1 MEEEMCLVN
10 SCTTNSILMKTK
22 YVQTLTRRFINVLT
36 IARRDAMIVS
46 SRRATITFHNG
57 TQVTIDDALLYLDST
72 RTLISFRD
80 IRKSGYMYVPMKTI
94 KRSFSLLLSLPD
106 MAMKF

>member
-1 MEEEMCLVN
+1 MCLVN

-36 IARRDAMIVS
+36 IARRDATIVS
-46 SRRATITFHNG
+46 SRRVTITFHNG

-106 MAMKF
+106 MVMKF